1 MVSKRTQELI
11 QTDRE
16 QILPNMGVVG
26 ENIGFVIEGA
36 HGIYLVDTEGKE
48 YIDFS
53 SQVVCCNLGHRRQ
66 ELIDTMMK
74 AMNKI
79 DYITRFYGMTNV
91 YVIELTRKLSQIT
104 PGGLSHF
111 FFVSGGSESTDSA
124 MKIARLYW
132 NNKGMANK
140 YKIISLYDSY
150 HGVAGLSTYAT
161 GIGRGRIQN
170 SFGPAAQGFI
180 RIPSY
185 YSYRSMFGDVPDSGL
200 MSARFLEQTILAE
213 GPDSIAAF
221 IAEAMLGAGG
231 AIEPPPD
238 WWPMVM
244 DICKKYDI
252 LVIVDEVKSGFA
264 RSGKMFASEY
274 WNLKPDIMTMSKAI
288 TNAVMPLGVVAL
300 SDEVY
305 AGLKGKMFP
314 HGFTHGGH
322 PLSCAVACATLD
334 IYARDKVV
342 DNAAKVGAHMKRR
355 LETEFLPLPCVGDID
370 GPGVFQSMEL
380 VNDKKSKTPL
390 DPQLMKNLEQQL
402 LENGIFTK
410 IEGQVNNR
418 MLFCPPCVITIE
430 EVDRALDII
439 KPLVAGLKPN

>member
-1 MVSKRTQELI
+1 
-11 QTDRE
+11 
-16 QILPNMGVVG
+16 
-26 ENIGFVIEGA
+26 
-36 HGIYLVDTEGKE
+36 
-48 YIDFS
+48 
-53 SQVVCCNLGHRRQ
+53 
-66 ELIDTMMK
+66 
-74 AMNKI
+74 
-79 DYITRFYGMTNV
+79 
-91 YVIELTRKLSQIT
+91 
-104 PGGLSHF
+104 
-111 FFVSGGSESTDSA
+111 
-124 MKIARLYW
+124 
-132 NNKGMANK
+132 
-140 YKIISLYDSY
+140 
-150 HGVAGLSTYAT
+150 
-161 GIGRGRIQN
+161 
-170 SFGPAAQGFI
+170 
-180 RIPSY
+180 
-185 YSYRSMFGDVPDSGL
+185 

-213 GPDSIAAF
+213 GPESIAAF
-221 IAEAMLGAGG
+221 IAEPMLGVGG
-231 AIEPPPD
+231 AIIPPPE

-288 TNAVMPLGVVAL
+288 TNAVMPSGAVAL

-305 AGLKGKMFP
+305 EGLKGKMFP

-334 IYARDKVV
+334 IYERDKVV
-342 DNAAKVGAHMKRR
+342 ENSAKVGAHMKRR

-390 DPQLMKNLEQQL
+390 DPELMKKLELEL
-402 LENGIFTK
+402 LDNGIFTK

-430 EVDRALDII
+430 ELDRVLDII
-439 KPLVAGLKPN
+439 QPLVAALKPN